1 MADSGPR
8 AYGAKQLAADAIFC
22 ALILGFSLLFSSLAY
37 LSRSVFGV
45 LIAAM
50 FGFYFT
56 GKPLVRSGTAGAAMV
71 LLMLFLQGVTLTVSV
86 YLPNILGGIALSL
99 ALRNPGKVYYLIS
112 IPVLAAI
119 TAGEFLLVSHLMM
132 GTTLFASLQETL
144 SKYPFIQIPE
154 ADLAFYL
161 ICYFICF
168 CLVMAGMKSV
178 IADKICRILHRRVP
192 QLDKLL

>member
-1 MADSGPR
+1 MANPR
-8 AYGAKQLAADAIFC
+8 HGAYSAKQLAADAIFC
-22 ALILGFSLLFSSLAY
+22 ALIIGFSLLFSSLAY
-37 LSRSVFGV
+37 ISRSVFGV

-56 GKPLVRSGTAGAAMV
+56 KKPLVRILTAGAAMA
-71 LLMLFLQGVTLTVSV
+71 LLLFFLQGVTLTVSV

-99 ALRNPGKVYYLIS
+99 ALRHSGKVYYLIAVPS
-112 IPVLAAI
+112 LAAI

-132 GTTLFASLQETL
+132 GRTLFASLQETL

-161 ICYFICF
+161 TCYFVCF
-168 CLVMAGMKSV
+168 CLVMAGMKSI
-178 IADKICRILHRRVP
+178 IAQKTCRILHRHIP